1 MVLKLKKFHVQTIF
15 IVSIFVIIAIFNLG
29 EKQANACAF
38 LNTPHTYEAD
48 KNRSAYL
55 KLLEYAA
62 SGKLFKGDS
71 NFELPTGEAG
81 TRQNRREV
89 NAELPQEILKSI
101 AWVESE
107 ILMATTQV
115 AYNSKG
121 PALIAFDC
129 GYGIMQVTSG
139 MQKPAIGKILSKE
152 QVLIANHPS
161 YNIAKGAEILIEKW
175 NQAPQSRP
183 IVGTDTDSDPNI
195 LENWYYATWSY
206 NGFSGPGTNKSN
218 HPLDPIFGSWPR
230 PVYTCDGR
238 YPKNQ
243 FPYQE
248 LVWGCLNNPPKVS
261 GKQLWQKINISLPNL
276 SDPIFANKLA
286 LSNFNYPYAAMDM
299 PTPKPI
305 HYSTKPQSINPSND
319 MMLGKPNASLSKD
332 KLRIQTN
339 AKNNLADRTIIITN
353 NGLGLLSWNAYTTYP
368 WIVLEKPAGIAL
380 GKDIECNMTK
390 CQRESEVIIKINPTL
405 LPDTRAIGKIV
416 IQFANLNIA
425 DRVITVDAF
434 AEFNSGVSGISKIY

>member
-1 MVLKLKKFHVQTIF
+1 VVLKLKKKFFDIFLILIVATI
-15 IVSIFVIIAIFNLG
+15 IIFNIG

-38 LNTPHTYEAD
+38 LNTPHAYESD
-48 KNRSAYL
+48 KNRTAYL

-62 SGKLFKGDS
+62 SGKLFKGNGD
-71 NFELPTGEAG
+71 FALPTGEAG
-81 TRQNRREV
+81 TRSNRREV
-89 NAELPQEILKSI
+89 GAELPHEILKSI

-107 ILMATTQV
+107 MLMATVQV

-121 PALIAFDC
+121 PALVAFDC
-129 GYGIMQVTSG
+129 GYGIMQITSG
-139 MQKPAIGKILSKE
+139 MEKPADGKISSKE
-152 QVLIANHPS
+152 QVLIATHPS
-161 YNIAKGAEILIEKW
+161 YNIAKGAELLIEKW

-218 HPLDPIFGSWPR
+218 HPLDPIFSSWPR
-230 PVYTCDGR
+230 PIYTCDGR

-248 LVWGCLNNPPKVS
+248 LVWGCLNNPPIIS
-261 GKQLWQKINISLPNL
+261 GEQLWQPVNVSLPNL
-276 SDPIFANKLA
+276 TDPIFANKLS
-286 LSNFNYPYAAMDM
+286 LSNFNFPYYNMDI
-299 PTPKPI
+299 PTPQPM
-305 HYSTKPQSINPSND
+305 HYSQKIQAIIPSAN
-319 MMLGKPNASLSKD
+319 MMLGQPNASISKD

-339 AKNNLADRTIIITN
+339 VKNNLADRTIIIRN
-353 NGLGLLSWNAYTTYP
+353 NGSGLLSWNAYTTYP
-368 WIVLEKPAGIAL
+368 WIVIEKPAGVAI
-380 GKDIECNMTK
+380 GKDVKCSTVN

-416 IQFANLNIA
+416 IQFANLNIV

>member
-1 MVLKLKKFHVQTIF
+1 MVHKLKKTFFDILLILIITA
-15 IVSIFVIIAIFNLG
+15 IVAFNVG

-38 LNTPHTYEAD
+38 LNTPHAYEAD
-48 KNRSAYL
+48 KNRTAYIR
-55 KLLEYAA
+55 LLDYAA
-62 SGKLFKGDS
+62 SGKLFKGDI

-81 TRQNRREV
+81 TRSNRREV
-89 NAELPQEILKSI
+89 SAELPQEILKSI

-107 ILMATTQV
+107 MLMATIQV

-121 PALIAFDC
+121 PALVAFDC
-129 GYGIMQVTSG
+129 GYGIMQITSG
-139 MQKPAIGKILSKE
+139 MEKPADGKISSKE
-152 QVLIANHPS
+152 QVLIATHPS
-161 YNIAKGAEILIEKW
+161 YNIAKGAELLIEKW

-218 HPLDPIFGSWPR
+218 LPLDPIFSSWPR
-230 PVYTCDGR
+230 PIYTCDGR
-238 YPKNQ
+238 YPKSQ

-248 LVWGCLNNPPKVS
+248 LVWGCINNPPKIS
-261 GKQLWQKINISLPNL
+261 GKQLWQPVNISLPNL
-276 SDPIFANKLA
+276 TDPTFANKLS
-286 LSNFNYPYAAMDM
+286 LSNFNFPFSNMDI
-299 PTPKPI
+299 PTPQPM
-305 HYSTKPQSINPSND
+305 HYSNTLQAITPSSN
-319 MMLGKPNASLSKD
+319 MMLGKPTASISKD

-339 AKNNLADRTIIITN
+339 AKNNLADRTIVIRN
-353 NGLGLLSWNAYTTYP
+353 NGFGLLSWNAYTTYP
-368 WIVLEKPAGIAL
+368 WIVIEKPAGVAL
-380 GKDIECNMTK
+380 GKDIECSTVN
-390 CQRESEVIIKINPTL
+390 CQRESALIIKINPTL

-425 DRVITVDAF
+425 DQVITVDAF